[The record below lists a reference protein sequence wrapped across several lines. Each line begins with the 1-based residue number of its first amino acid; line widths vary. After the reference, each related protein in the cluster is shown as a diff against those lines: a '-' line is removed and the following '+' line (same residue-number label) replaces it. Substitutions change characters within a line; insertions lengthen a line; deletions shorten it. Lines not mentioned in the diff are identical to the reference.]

1 MPTNPII
8 RRELMTV
15 LRTRRAAAILLAVI
29 AALTVLVLLR
39 WPGDAQVNLSGQQ
52 AQQVL
57 RVFGYGMLVVCVL
70 LAPAFPA
77 TSIVKEKRSG
87 TLQLLLRSP
96 MSPMEILLGKLVG
109 VTGFVLLLVA
119 MSLPAAAATL
129 VMGGVDPVGQLLAVY
144 VVIVLLALQYATL
157 GLAVS
162 SVAQSSDSAL
172 RLTYGLVLALA
183 IALGLAAGGQR
194 ERVRRLAAP
203 AGRSIAWLAGGA
215 GSILAALGA
224 VQLLSRGLG

>member
-162 SVAQSSDSAL
+162 SVAQSSAGWPAPKG
-172 RLTYGLVLALA
+172 RL
-183 IALGLAAGGQR
+183 
-194 ERVRRLAAP
+194 
-203 AGRSIAWLAGGA
+203 S
-215 GSILAALGA
+215 
-224 VQLLSRGLG
+224 